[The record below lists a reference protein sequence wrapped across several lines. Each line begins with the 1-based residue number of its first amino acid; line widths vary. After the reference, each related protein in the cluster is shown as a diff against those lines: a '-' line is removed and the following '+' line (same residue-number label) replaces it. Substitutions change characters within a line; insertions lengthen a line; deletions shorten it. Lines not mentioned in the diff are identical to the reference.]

1 MPKTMEN
8 YFAVRPKPIQT
19 QVTFITAAL
28 FPSLEDELTNKN
40 TLSVIG
46 TGLNTCKNFIKSFPI
61 RIGAIEN
68 FCRTR
73 MVSSLPTN

>member
-8 YFAVRPKPIQT
+8 CFAVRPKPIQA
-19 QVTFITAAL
+19 QAALITAAL

-40 TLSVIG
+40 TFSLIG

-61 RIGAIEN
+61 RIGAIG
-68 FCRTR
+68 
-73 MVSSLPTN
+73 